1 EAELHRDA
9 GREIAATGIDVL
21 WGVRGLGQEI
31 VLGGREAG
39 LRVTKFFDS
48 SDEAAAELMK
58 EVKEGDLILVK
69 GSRGV
74 ATDKIVK
81 ALREYYPLVGEDER

>member
-1 EAELHRDA
+1 MNP

-21 WGVRGLGQEI
+21 WGVRGLGHEI

-39 LRVTKFFDS
+39 LRATKFFDS

-81 ALREYYPLVGEDER
+81 ALREHFPLVGEDER

>member
-1 EAELHRDA
+1 VDLA
-9 GREIAATGIDVL
+9 
-21 WGVRGLGQEI
+21 
-31 VLGGREAG
+31 
-39 LRVTKFFDS
+39 
-48 SDEAAAELMK
+48 K

-81 ALREYYPLVGEDER
+81 ALREHFPLVGEDER

>member
-1 EAELHRDA
+1 MKSATEL
-9 GREIAATGIDVL
+9 I
-21 WGVRGLGQEI
+21 
-31 VLGGREAG
+31 
-39 LRVTKFFDS
+39 
-48 SDEAAAELMK
+48 K

-81 ALREYYPLVGEDER
+81 ALREQFPLAGEDQN